1 MMLAAFLAKPK
12 IQRGESPVI
21 KISIINGFAERF
33 DGLNV
38 RE

>member
-1 MMLAAFLAKPK
+1 MMLAAFLAKP

-38 RE
+38 SE